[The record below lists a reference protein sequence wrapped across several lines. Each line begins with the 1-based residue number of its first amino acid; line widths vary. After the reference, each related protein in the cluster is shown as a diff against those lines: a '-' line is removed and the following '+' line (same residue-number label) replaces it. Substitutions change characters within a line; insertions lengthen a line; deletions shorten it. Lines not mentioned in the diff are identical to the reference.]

1 MDPTLVRDSPF
12 LTGHHQPNRMEV
24 EAPDLVI
31 KGQIPT
37 DLAGVFYR
45 NGAEPLYPPTDEDY
59 HWFDGD
65 GMVYAF
71 YLEDGRVSMRNRWVR
86 TDKFLLERGEGRR
99 LFGVL
104 GNPMTSDP
112 RSQGTRYNT
121 ANTNVII
128 HGGKLLALMEGAPPV
143 ALDPRSLETLGEH
156 TYGGVVTTTFS
167 AHPKVDLLTGELV
180 NIGNAVHGLGGDA
193 VIRYDVIDFDGNP
206 IRTEFIDVP
215 HMTMMHTFL
224 LTENWVVFPV
234 NPLEL
239 SLQRVLAGGPMTAWV
254 PDRPTKLGIM
264 PRMGTAADVR
274 WIEVEPR
281 HMLHEANVWEDDEGR
296 IVADVAA
303 AEGTALF
310 PDVNGNRA
318 THKETQ
324 QSLRRWTIDPRAA
337 GGTLSEVII
346 NDRDIQ
352 FPRPDDRLIAR
363 RSRHAFANSNL
374 DSRDGRVEGM
384 DCALRVDTLTGQE
397 DLHHFGAGTAAGEL
411 IFAPRIGSTDELD
424 GYALTLVHHK
434 DAAESELVIFDAANI
449 ADGPIAAA
457 VIPFRV
463 PSGFHCSYYSVDSP
477 LYRQAFGNP

>member
-1 MDPTLVRDSPF
+1 MDAGLVRDSPF
-12 LTGHHQPNRMEV
+12 LTGHHRPNRMEV
-24 EAPDLVI
+24 DAPDLVVR
-31 KGQIPT
+31 GELPA

-71 YLEDGRVSMRNRWVR
+71 YIENGRVSMRNRWVR
-86 TDKFLLERGEGRR
+86 TDKFLLEQGRGRR

-104 GNPMTSDP
+104 GNPITTDP
-112 RSQGTRYNT
+112 LAKGTRYNT

-143 ALDPRSLETLGEH
+143 ALDPRTLETLGEE
-156 TYGGVVTTTFS
+156 TYGGVITTTFS
-167 AHPKVDLLTGELV
+167 AHPKVDYATGELI
-180 NIGNAVHGLGGDA
+180 NIGNAVYGLGGDA
-193 VIRYDVIDFDGNP
+193 VIRYDVLDFDGVP
-206 IRTEFIDVP
+206 VVTELIPVP
-215 HMTMMHTFL
+215 HMTMLHTFFV
-224 LTENWVVFPV
+224 TENWVVFPV
-234 NPLEL
+234 MPLEL
-239 SLQRVLAGGPMTAWV
+239 SLERAMRGGPMTAWV
-254 PDRPTKLGIM
+254 PGRPSKLGLM
-264 PRMGTAADVR
+264 PRRGTAADVR

-281 HMLHEANVWEDDEGR
+281 HMLHEANVWEDERGR

-310 PDVNGNRA
+310 PDVDGNRA
-318 THKETQ
+318 SHADTR
-324 QSLRRWTIDPRAA
+324 QSLRRWTIDPQAMSD
-337 GGTLSEVII
+337 TLDEEIL

-352 FPRPDDRLIAR
+352 FPRPDDRLMAR

-374 DSRDGRVEGM
+374 QSRDGRVDGM
-384 DCALRVDTLTGQE
+384 DSALRVDTVTGAE

-411 IFAPRIGSTDELD
+411 IFAPRVGSTHELD

-434 DAAESELVIFDAANI
+434 DTSESELVVFDAANI
-449 ADGPIAAA
+449 SDGPIATA
-457 VIPFRV
+457 VVPFRI

-477 LYRQAFGNP
+477 LYRQAFGDR